1 MNQQPTLLRAL
12 TSQVGRKIL
21 TGATGVLLVLFIIEH
36 LSGNLL
42 LLSTHSDPFNGYAE
56 FLEGFGEL
64 KTLAEI
70 GLGVLI
76 LLHAYIGIAIAMAKR
91 KTRGQGYAVEAT
103 KGGPSKKSLSSRS
116 MIITGLILL
125 ACIVFH
131 LIQFRFGPSIAAG
144 YTSMLDG
151 KEVRDI
157 HRLVYEVFRNP
168 VWVVL
173 YCGIIVMLGFHLRFG
188 IWSALQSL
196 GAMKP
201 RASKAIYGVALLM
214 ALLIAIGFFV
224 LPIWIYVKGG
234 TV

>member
-42 LLSTHSDPFNGYAE
+42 LLDTHSGPFNGYAE

-76 LLHAYIGIAIAMAKR
+76 LLHAYIGIAIAIAKR
-91 KTRGQGYAVEAT
+91 KTRAQGYHVEAS

-125 ACIVFH
+125 AFIVFH
-131 LIQFRFGPSIAAG
+131 LIQFRFGPAIAQG
-144 YTSMLDG
+144 YSTILDG
-151 KEVRDI
+151 KEVRDV
-157 HRLVYEVFRNP
+157 HRLVYEQFQNP
-168 VWVVL
+168 IWVVL
-173 YCGIIVMLGFHLRFG
+173 YCGIIVMLGFHLRHG

-201 RASKAIYGVALLM
+201 RASKSIYGLAFIMAALIVL
-214 ALLIAIGFFV
+214 GFFI
-224 LPIWIYVKGG
+224 LPIWIYLKGG
-234 TV
+234 HV